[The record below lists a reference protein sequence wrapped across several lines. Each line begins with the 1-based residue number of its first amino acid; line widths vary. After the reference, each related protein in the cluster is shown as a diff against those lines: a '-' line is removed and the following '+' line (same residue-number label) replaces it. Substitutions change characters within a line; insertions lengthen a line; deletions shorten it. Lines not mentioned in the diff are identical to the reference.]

1 MNLEPA
7 TTNTHIQCKYRGNR
21 DAYAETLHHLLQRVL
36 LMPNHVIQERPL
48 SNEDLAPYRGQWV
61 VLREGL
67 VIASGSTPE
76 EVRSAVEI
84 ESADLILLV
93 PDSSSNSVF
102 L

>member
-1 MNLEPA
+1 MLTQRHF
-7 TTNTHIQCKYRGNR
+7 TTYS
-21 DAYAETLHHLLQRVL
+21 RVL

-48 SNEDLAPYRGQWV
+48 SNEDLSPYRGQWV
-61 VLREGL
+61 VLREGH

-76 EVRSAVEI
+76 EARASADVND
-84 ESADLILLV
+84 SDLILLV